1 MDKKIF
7 AILLLFLAV
16 ISIASV
22 SAVDLNTKKDF
33 DGLFSMK
40 IADGDNYTQVGEPNS
55 YSTLLNAKVAY
66 KNTNDTVFVLVYND
80 NMQQSLTY
88 LTKDSGAN
96 EVKDG
101 NIVLLN
107 ATPEMEKVIDAASSE
122 YKIDG
127 LKDKINTFAGTS
139 SGDTQDDLTVVIAGN
154 NGTLVKEYAETIE
167 FNK

>member
-22 SAVDLNTKKDF
+22 SAVDLTTEKDF

-40 IADGDNYTQVGEPNS
+40 ISGEDNFTQFGNPQD
-55 YSTLLNAKVAY
+55 YSTIVKARAAY
-66 KNTNDTVFVLVYND
+66 TNNDSIFALVYED
-80 NMQQSLTY
+80 NLATVMSMVSEDKGVNST
-88 LTKDSGAN
+88 
-96 EVKDG
+96 EDG
-101 NIVLLN
+101 NLLIFN
-107 ATPEMEKVIDAASSE
+107 ATPAIEAALDHQSSL

-127 LKDKINTFAGTS
+127 LKDKITTFAGTTNDD
-139 SGDTQDDLTVVIAGN
+139 DTLTVFIAGN
-154 NGTLVKEYAETIE
+154 NATLVKEYAKTIE

>member
-7 AILLLFLAV
+7 ALLIVFIAA

-40 IADGDNYTQVGEPNS
+40 ISGEDNFTQFGDPQD
-55 YSTLLNAKVAY
+55 YSTIVKARAAY
-66 KNTNDTVFVLVYND
+66 INNDSIFVLVYD
-80 NMQQSLTY
+80 NNLATVISMVSENQGVNSTQ
-88 LTKDSGAN
+88 
-96 EVKDG
+96 DG
-101 NIVLLN
+101 NLLMFN
-107 ATPEMEKVIDAASSE
+107 ATPAIETALDHQSST

-127 LKDKINTFAGTS
+127 LKDKITTFAGTTNDD
-139 SGDTQDDLTVVIAGN
+139 DTITVFIAGN
-154 NGTLVKEYAETIE
+154 NATLVKEYAKTIE